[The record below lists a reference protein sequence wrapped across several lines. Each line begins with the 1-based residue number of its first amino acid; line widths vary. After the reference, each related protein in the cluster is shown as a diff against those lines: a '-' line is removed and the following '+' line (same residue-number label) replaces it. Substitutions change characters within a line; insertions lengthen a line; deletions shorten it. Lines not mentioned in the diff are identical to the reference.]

1 MGVCD
6 WITRSIHLY
15 EYIYIYVFYLHIF
28 ISIFIFISISVYI
41 CVYIYISTSTSIYIY
56 LYTSV
61 SIYIIM
67 CLWYPMYEY
76 VGTYFIS
83 VQRATSTLRQARG
96 VHCTQLD
103 VARSM
108 RCDTCWKSIA
118 AFRGDFYICW
128 FVTWPNLTG
137 YFFMLPLKKFLVAFF
152 VSHAHSDIPQ
162 PMVVVQ
168 WWCGQW
174 FGITKGF
181 RFMMLLISHGTGCF
195 KPCSYMCRL

>member
-1 MGVCD
+1 MYVY
-6 WITRSIHLY
+6 IH
-15 EYIYIYVFYLHIF
+15 IYIH
-28 ISIFIFISISVYI
+28 ISIFIRLYLSNYVLMISYVWI
-41 CVYIYISTSTSIYIY
+41 C
-56 LYTSV
+56 
-61 SIYIIM
+61 
-67 CLWYPMYEY
+67 WH
-76 VGTYFIS
+76 IS